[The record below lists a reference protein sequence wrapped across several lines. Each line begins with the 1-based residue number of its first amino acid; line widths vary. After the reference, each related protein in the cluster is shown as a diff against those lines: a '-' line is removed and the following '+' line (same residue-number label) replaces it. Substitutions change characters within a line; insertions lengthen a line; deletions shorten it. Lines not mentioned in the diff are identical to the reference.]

1 MIALLKVLF
10 NAFLFFVYITVTVTF
25 WNFLYGYKL
34 YKNWASIPGPSDPVH
49 IKMALLISVF
59 VLFVTLVFRKYF
71 YLSIAKKSNWYI
83 EVTDETPESK
93 NNFFIESN
101 ENNQV
106 NEVKKVVKPKKT
118 KKPLKQKTKE
128 GEVEILIGKE
138 IRK

>member
-1 MIALLKVLF
+1 
-10 NAFLFFVYITVTVTF
+10 
-25 WNFLYGYKL
+25 
-34 YKNWASIPGPSDPVH
+34 
-49 IKMALLISVF
+49 
-59 VLFVTLVFRKYF
+59 
-71 YLSIAKKSNWYI
+71 
-83 EVTDETPESK
+83 VTDETPESK